1 MTEAYIEGFCKAAAD
16 HGVDPLAL
24 VRTTLSKRAQQLG
37 PTVDRDRFEQMR
49 QRYQT
54 DLYGRVARGIPGYVS
69 GANPGSTWV
78 QLHKPAWQTALAR
91 VHGALPP
98 ERPAASTYLR
108 SAGERLGGAT
118 SKKPGRFG
126 NQGTRQVQ
134 TYYQKMRN
142 ALRVP
147 LIRLNDPA
155 LSH

>member
-24 VRTTLSKRAQQLG
+24 VRTTLGNRARRLG
-37 PTVDRDRFEQMR
+37 PTVAKATLADALGDYRANHYADI
-49 QRYQT
+49 
-54 DLYGRVARGIPGYVS
+54 ARGVPGYVS
-69 GANPGSTWV
+69 GANPGSTWSM
-78 QLHKPAWQTALAR
+78 LHRPAWQAAIGR
-91 VHGALPP
+91 VHGTVPP
-98 ERPAASTYLR
+98 ERPPVTTYLR

-118 SKKPGRFG
+118 SKAPGRFG

-134 TYYQKMRN
+134 DYYQKMRN
-142 ALRVP
+142 AFRVP